1 MSDQSSALPYR
12 IVLAD
17 IDIPFWRM
25 VTIILKWSL
34 ASIPAVII
42 LMIILSVVGA
52 MFGGLFAAITGH
64 IGGMR
69 I

>member
-1 MSDQSSALPYR
+1 MSDQSSALPDR

-34 ASIPAVII
+34 ASIPAVIT
-42 LMIILSVVGA
+42 LMIILSLAGA